1 MMPAEADFPV
11 TSGFSAAAVGPP
23 TNSRRSDGEA
33 RNEAVSL
40 RVPGADGKGGP
51 VARLIIV
58 SNRVPLPSE
67 RGPRAGG
74 LAVALADAL
83 RPGTLWFGWSGRRTA
98 SPDREPRLQRAAG
111 TTYATID
118 LTEAEYRGFYVSF
131 ANGALWPLLHFRLGL
146 VEFQREDYEAY
157 RAVNRRF
164 AESLTRL
171 LDPDDLVWVHD
182 YHLFPL
188 AEELRRLG
196 ARNRIGFFLHTPFVP
211 PALMHALPRAG
222 ALMQAMCAYDVV
234 GFHTRTYQRA
244 FLDCVRE
251 ILPGTKVSEGAFTYD
266 GRRVLSIVDP
276 IGIDAAGFAQI
287 AARAEHSVE
296 TIRLQESLSGRTLA
310 IGVDRLD
317 YSKGLVN
324 RFEAFGRLLG
334 KYPEH
339 RRQVSFLQIAA
350 RSREESGSYQR
361 LRRELDRIVGDTNG
375 RFSEFD
381 WVPLR
386 YMTSTVRRRIL
397 AGFYRCARLGVVTPL
412 RDGMNLVAKEYI
424 AAQDPTDPG
433 VLILSRFAGAAEEL
447 TEALIVNPFDAD
459 EIADAMH
466 EGLAMPLAERLR
478 RYGALRERVW
488 DTTASK
494 YCARFLA
501 YLEQKELPMPQFMWQ
516 VAS

>member
-1 MMPAEADFPV
+1 M
-11 TSGFSAAAVGPP
+11 
-23 TNSRRSDGEA
+23 
-33 RNEAVSL
+33 
-40 RVPGADGKGGP
+40 
-51 VARLIIV
+51 ARLVIV

-83 RPGTLWFGWSGRRTA
+83 RPGSLWFGWSGRRSSA
-98 SPDREPRLQRAAG
+98 AAEVRLQRSEG
-111 TTYATID
+111 TSYATID
-118 LTEAEYRGFYVSF
+118 LTEAEYRGYYVSF
-131 ANGALWPLLHFRLGL
+131 SNGVLWPLLHFRLGL
-146 VEFQREDYEAY
+146 VEYRREDYEAY
-157 RAVNRRF
+157 CAVNRKF
-164 AESLTRL
+164 ADALAGL
-171 LDPDDLVWVHD
+171 LRPDDLVWVHD
-182 YHLFPL
+182 YHLLPL

-196 ARNRIGFFLHTPFVP
+196 VRNRIGFFLHTPFVP
-211 PALMHALPRAG
+211 SALLHVLPRA
-222 ALMQAMCAYDVV
+222 AEMLHAMCAYDVI
-234 GFHTRTYQRA
+234 GFHTHVYQRA

-251 ILPGTKVSEGAFTYD
+251 ILPVTRIHD
-266 GRRVLSIVDP
+266 GGFMHAGRHIRAIVDP
-276 IGIDAAGFAQI
+276 IGIDATAFSNNAVQ
-287 AARAEHSVE
+287 AADSAE
-296 TIRLQESLSGRTLA
+296 TLRLRESLSGRALA
-310 IGVDRLD
+310 FGVDRLD

-361 LRRELDRIVGDTNG
+361 LRRELDRVAGDTNG

-386 YMTSTVRRRIL
+386 YMTTPVRRQVL
-397 AGFYRCARLGVVTPL
+397 AGFFRMARLGIVTPL

-424 AAQDPTDPG
+424 AAQDPADPG
-433 VLILSRFAGAAEEL
+433 VLILSRFAGAAEDL

-466 EGLAMPLAERLR
+466 QGLTMPLAERLR
-478 RYGALRERVW
+478 RYGTLRERVW

-494 YCARFLA
+494 YCATFLA
-501 YLEQKELPMPQFMWQ
+501 HLERDEAPVPRLRLQ